1 MSIPRENQRKT
12 CGHVY
17 YKLLKDSIY
26 VLPAQVLGTFVALDE
41 NLSMTAAE
49 YQWLSDSI

>member
-12 CGHVY
+12 WPCV
-17 YKLLKDSIY
+17 LQTPKDSIY
-26 VLPAQVLGTFVALDE
+26 VLSAQVLSPFVALDD
-41 NLSMTAAE
+41 NLSITAAE